1 MTKQLIAIWAE
12 DEQGLIGRNDR
23 LPWHLP
29 KEFKHFKETTMG
41 QVLVMGRVTFEGMN
55 RRILPGR
62 QTIVLTRDLSYEA
75 DGVIVLHSKEE
86 VLSWFAQQDKTL
98 YILGGASVYKTFLP
112 EVDGLTQTIVHGVFE
127 GDTYFPDYDKEAFV
141 AVSEIYFDKDDKNP
155 YDFSVTTYERKVE

>member
-29 KEFKHFKETTMG
+29 KELKHFKETTMG

-98 YILGGASVYKTFLP
+98 YIVGGASLYKSFLP
-112 EVDGLTQTIVHGVFE
+112 EVNGLIQTIVHGVFE
-127 GDTYFPDYDKEAFV
+127 GDTYFPDYDKGAFV
-141 AVSEIYFDKDDKNP
+141 AVSETYFDKDDKNP

>member
-75 DGVIVLHSKEE
+75 DGVVVLHSKEE

-98 YILGGASVYKTFLP
+98 YILGGASIYKTFLP

-127 GDTYFPDYDKEAFV
+127 GDTYFPEYPESDFEL
-141 AVSEIYFDKDDKNP
+141 VSESFFEKDDKNA
-155 YDFSVTTYERKVE
+155 YDFTVKKLIRKAK